1 MKVRAALILALAL
14 AVVLVTP
21 RAAEAQ
27 LVKALSATGAAD
39 RMNPLKAWDVELRVA
54 IAAAIAAGEADSP
67 FFGRAGIVTW
77 KSDESPVSD
86 ADHAADTAI
95 RRHIRTAFPND
106 TILSEE
112 SGEHAG
118 ASGRRWIIDPV
129 DGTRDFLRGLPH
141 WANLIALEA
150 GGDVV
155 VGVLHLPVLGRLY
168 TATRGGGAW
177 RDGVRLEIADAAIR
191 SRCLLVFGEPD
202 CILDATDADAFA
214 RLVRTVGSARG
225 YGAPYSAALLLDGQ
239 ADAWIEGDVSIWD
252 IAPFVVLFEE
262 RVSP

>member
-1 MKVRAALILALAL
+1 M
-14 AVVLVTP
+14 
-21 RAAEAQ
+21 Q
-27 LVKALSATGAAD
+27 
-39 RMNPLKAWDVELRVA
+39 VA
-54 IAAAIAAGEADSP
+54 IAATRAAGEAASP
-67 FFGRAGIVTW
+67 FFGKAGTVTW
-77 KSDESPVSD
+77 KSDESPVGD
-86 ADHAADTAI
+86 ADHAADAAI
-95 RRHIRTAFPND
+95 RRHIHMAFPND
-106 TILSEE
+106 SILTEE
-112 SGEHAG
+112 SGEHVG

-129 DGTRDFLRGLPH
+129 DGTRDFLRGLPY

-177 RDGVRLEIADAAIR
+177 RDGARLEIADAASL

-202 CILDATDADAFA
+202 CILDATNTETLG

-225 YGAPYSAALLLDGQ
+225 YGAPYGAALLLDGK
-239 ADAWIEGDVSIWD
+239 ADAWIEGDVSVWD

-262 RVSP
+262 ASARFTNLNGERVWPCRSGLAAGPGLHRALLDVVCAR

>member
-54 IAAAIAAGEADSP
+54 IAAAIAAGEAASP

-106 TILSEE
+106 TILSEK

-118 ASGRRWIIDPV
+118 ASARRWIIDPS
-129 DGTRDFLRGLPH
+129 T
-141 WANLIALEA
+141 E
-150 GGDVV
+150 
-155 VGVLHLPVLGRLY
+155 LGISSE
-168 TATRGGGAW
+168 G
-177 RDGVRLEIADAAIR
+177 
-191 SRCLLVFGEPD
+191 SRTGP
-202 CILDATDADAFA
+202 T
-214 RLVRTVGSARG
+214 
-225 YGAPYSAALLLDGQ
+225 
-239 ADAWIEGDVSIWD
+239 
-252 IAPFVVLFEE
+252 
-262 RVSP
+262 

>member
-1 MKVRAALILALAL
+1 M
-14 AVVLVTP
+14 T
-21 RAAEAQ
+21 
-27 LVKALSATGAAD
+27 
-39 RMNPLKAWDVELRVA
+39 
-54 IAAAIAAGEADSP
+54 
-67 FFGRAGIVTW
+67 
-77 KSDESPVSD
+77 
-86 ADHAADTAI
+86 
-95 RRHIRTAFPND
+95 
-106 TILSEE
+106 
-112 SGEHAG
+112 
-118 ASGRRWIIDPV
+118 

-239 ADAWIEGDVSIWD
+239 ADRSIRGLRRLLSAHGPGDDSVMRAERPGKPPAVSALPGAARQVAFRPTTTPHRSNRRRILRHSTR
-252 IAPFVVLFEE
+252 APARGVRAANNPVGWPPRGPIPLPLGGLDGARPEIVL
-262 RVSP
+262 